1 MTEIEI
7 IHEQIEIL
15 HKRIINL
22 EQSFAM
28 LHKLSEIQSLRI
40 DKTSEFQNNKIKKLE
55 DLILNKK

>member
-15 HKRIINL
+15 HRKITNIEECFN
-22 EQSFAM
+22 M
-28 LHKLSEIQSLRI
+28 LRKLLDIQGLRI